1 MLHKKGLDN
10 GHLSKILDVPW
21 NEWTELI
28 ELIELIELLLPQ
40 KCYHLVAAKA
50 GENCLAEL
58 LFRAV
63 IPGC

>member
-1 MLHKKGLDN
+1 M
-10 GHLSKILDVPW
+10 DVPW
-21 NEWTELI
+21 IEWNEWIELI
-28 ELIELIELLLPQ
+28 ELIELIGLLLPQ

-50 GENCLAEL
+50 EGNCLAEL